1 MSLRKPTTTKLT
13 LSTKTASDSSSDDET
28 VQQNYAAPSSSLP
41 TRAISQTLTTT
52 ANLANLLPTGT
63 VLAFQLLVPTFTNN
77 GTCDSA
83 SRLMTQFLLLVLA
96 SSCFL
101 ASFTDSFKS
110 PDGKV
115 YYGFATFKGMWLF
128 DSPIIAGDKES
139 TIPELNSY
147 RLTFVDLLHAILSV
161 FVFLTIA
168 SRDVNVLKCFYPQ
181 PEKETQQ
188 ILNIAP
194 VGVGVLCGLL
204 FVVFPTR
211 RHGIG
216 YPVSSGN

>member
-13 LSTKTASDSSSDDET
+13 QSSKTGSDSSSDDEI
-28 VQQNYAAPSSSLP
+28 VQQNYTAPSPSFR

-52 ANLANLLPTGT
+52 ANLAKLLPTGT

-77 GTCDSA
+77 GACDSA
-83 SRLMTQFLLLVLA
+83 SHLMTQLLLLVLA

-101 ASFTDSFKS
+101 ASFTDSFET

-115 YYGFATFKGMWLF
+115 HYGFATFRGMWLF

-139 TIPELNSY
+139 TIPDLNSY
-147 RLTFVDLLHAILSV
+147 RLTFVDLLHAVLSV
-161 FVFLTIA
+161 FVFLTVA

-181 PEKETQQ
+181 PEKETPQ
-188 ILNIAP
+188 ILNIAS
-194 VGVGVLCGLL
+194 VGVDVICSLL

-216 YPVSSGN
+216 NPVSSGN